1 MIQLSICSML
11 ATFRRNKFRYG
22 TGIVVPELQEP
33 AGTQG
38 DSAIHLQHASY
49 IQKE

>member
-1 MIQLSICSML
+1 MHL
-11 ATFRRNKFRYG
+11 
-22 TGIVVPELQEP
+22 IVAPEWQEP